1 MKNTTENHISF
12 PIFCY
17 GCFSGGKKNKIMKA
31 FFQNK
36 MFKAFGVIGLAL
48 KSLAGIGIKSYYQTH
63 TPNSLSD

>member
-1 MKNTTENHISF
+1 MRNTTENHISF

-17 GCFSGGKKNKIMKA
+17 GCFSGGKKKIMEA

-36 MFKAFGVIGLAL
+36 MFKAFCVIGLAL

-63 TPNSLSD
+63 TPSSLGD

>member
-1 MKNTTENHISF
+1 MVVLVEE
-12 PIFCY
+12 
-17 GCFSGGKKNKIMKA
+17 KKEIMEA

-63 TPNSLSD
+63 TPSSLGD